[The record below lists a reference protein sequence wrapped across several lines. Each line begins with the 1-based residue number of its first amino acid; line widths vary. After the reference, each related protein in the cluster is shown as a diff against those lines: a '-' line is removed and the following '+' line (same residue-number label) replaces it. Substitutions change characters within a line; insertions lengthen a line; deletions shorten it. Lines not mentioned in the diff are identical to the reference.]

1 LQFLTIFFV
10 FLCFQV
16 RYLDF
21 LDYGAVLIQP
31 TLPRISVWKGD
42 MIKEYINLDTDD
54 DNYYGK
60 LAV

>member
-1 LQFLTIFFV
+1 
-10 FLCFQV
+10 
-16 RYLDF
+16 
-21 LDYGAVLIQP
+21 VLIQP